1 MTCVIPSSQSSTGDA
16 KLYVGTTVRA
26 EDDEVLDRLVL
37 HLDRPEHEV
46 VPRRHALVGHAE
58 ADSAVV
64 HVRSAFLDEP
74 LRLRL
79 AALELVELERHFAV
93 PLEPQPAQRLL
104 DLLGGLGHL
113 APGVGVLDPQQELAA
128 LVAREEP
135 VEERRADVPTCRNP
149 VGLGAMRTRTGRHGS
164 RLCGRVL
171 IGGHCGGGIKGSID
185 RALEIGADAFQF
197 FAQAN
202 RAWHFPDHDPAL
214 LEAFREKREATG
226 IGAAF
231 IHALYLLNL
240 ASENPDFY
248 EKSTTA
254 LRRTAET
261 ATAIGAEGVCFHT
274 GSHLGGG
281 LEASLDR
288 IAAALE
294 PALAACSDQ
303 TWLLIENTAG
313 SGGTI
318 GRSVDELATIVDR
331 MDKHPQLGL
340 CLDSCHLYGSG
351 YDITDRD
358 ELDRLLEE
366 VDEKI
371 GLDRLRLL
379 HINDSKAPLGS
390 NRDRHDGVLAG
401 LMGER
406 LGVFIGH
413 PSLQGLPAVIETG
426 AASRGPEAAD
436 ITALR
441 ELHARWT
448 TS

>member
-1 MTCVIPSSQSSTGDA
+1 MTRSSIVSF
-16 KLYVGTTVRA
+16 
-26 EDDEVLDRLVL
+26 L

-64 HVRSAFLDEP
+64 HERSAFLDEAM
-74 LRLRL
+74 RLRL
-79 AALELVELERHFAV
+79 AALEPVELERHFAV
-93 PLEPQPAQRLL
+93 PLEPQPAQRAL

-113 APGVGVLDPQQELAA
+113 AAGVGVLDPQQELAA
-128 LVAREEP
+128 IVAREEP
-135 VEERRADVPTCRNP
+135 VEERRADVAHVQKSRRAWRHAHAD
-149 VGLGAMRTRTGRHGS
+149 GIGHGS

-185 RALEIGADAFQF
+185 RALEIGADALQL

-202 RAWHFPDHDPAL
+202 RAWRFPDHDPAL
-214 LEAFREKREATG
+214 LEAFREKREASG

-331 MDKHPQLGL
+331 MDKHPRLGL

-441 ELHARWT
+441 ELHARWA
-448 TS
+448 